1 MNPHPSLIAE
11 LENAIQCG
19 SKETRVETLRKL
31 TDLFLATSNQ
41 LDEEQIEV
49 FDEVL
54 GHLINRIEARAL
66 MGLSARL
73 APVNKAPNNVIHYLA
88 RHDEIAV
95 AGPVLS
101 LSDRLTTRDLI
112 DIAATKSQSHLL
124 AISKR
129 NMLEEAL
136 TDRLL
141 DRGDRMV
148 VSSLATNKGARFSAE
163 GFERLVAHAE
173 KDQSLIELLGLRFDL
188 PLHIFRELLVR
199 ATETVRTRLLA
210 MATPEQ
216 LEEISGVLTSVSA
229 QVYSEADAP
238 QDWAKARQI
247 VQFMQERGELNDI
260 AVLEF
265 AQAHRY
271 AETVT
276 ALAVLSEAPVGMI
289 HNMLKSART
298 EALLIPCKAA
308 GISWL
313 GLRALLQLF
322 RGSRN
327 LSEDELKKVKN
338 DYVRLSR
345 ATAQRVLRFWCAEQT
360 LRKDAR
366 SDAAPALVASG
377 TR

>member
-366 SDAAPALVASG
+366 SDAAPALVAS